1 MTTSSLSTALA
12 TIVRKEGIRN
22 LYRGLVPNLLKC
34 APSQAVSFGS
44 FELTR
49 DLIDRFTATPE
60 DEDVDSYSS

>member
-1 MTTSSLSTALA
+1 M
-12 TIVRKEGIRN
+12 RKEGIRN

-49 DLIDRFTATPE
+49 DLIDRFTATPD